1 MPPPTSWPTS
11 DTQAVVDFDLPLDA
25 APATAAPLAVAAVG
39 EAAQAVR
46 CGERWIAFPY
56 GWARSAVEQ
65 VQLSAVPGA
74 PAWLAGA
81 ANVEGRIVPVIDLV
95 AWTTPGRFIDARV
108 KDARLLVGGD
118 GEDVAAVLF
127 QGMPRLVR
135 VSREP
140 QVIGQDRLTPYVI
153 GHDIADLQ
161 TVTLDAPRL
170 IEALIEELALR

>member
-1 MPPPTSWPTS
+1 
-11 DTQAVVDFDLPLDA
+11 VVDFDLPLAEALAAA
-25 APATAAPLAVAAVG
+25 APVAAAPVG

-46 CGERWIAFPY
+46 CGERWFAFPY

-65 VQLSAVPGA
+65 VQLSAAPGA
-74 PAWLAGA
+74 PPWLAGA

-95 AWTTPGRFIDARV
+95 AWLTPGRFIDARA
-108 KDARLLVGGD
+108 KDARLLVGGH

-135 VSREP
+135 VGHER
-140 QVIGQDRLTPYVI
+140 QAIGQDRLTPYVI
-153 GHDIADLQ
+153 GHDIHDLH

>member
-1 MPPPTSWPTS
+1 MHALDLAVPLQ
-11 DTQAVVDFDLPLDA
+11 DAAEAAAVVA
-25 APATAAPLAVAAVG
+25 APVG

-46 CGERWIAFPY
+46 CGERWFAFSY
-56 GWARSAVEQ
+56 GWARAAVEQ
-65 VQLSAVPGA
+65 SHLSAVPGA

-95 AWTTPGRFIDARV
+95 AWITPGRFVDARA

-118 GEDVAAVLF
+118 GENVAAVLF

-140 QVIGQDRLTPYVI
+140 QAIGQDRLTPYVI
-153 GHDIADLQ
+153 GHDVNDLQ

-170 IEALIEELALR
+170 IEALIEDLALR